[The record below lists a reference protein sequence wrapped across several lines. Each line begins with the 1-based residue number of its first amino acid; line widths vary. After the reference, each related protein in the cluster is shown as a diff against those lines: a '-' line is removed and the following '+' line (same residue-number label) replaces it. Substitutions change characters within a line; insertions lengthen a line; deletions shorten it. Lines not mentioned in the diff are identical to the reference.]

1 MRCVRGRRADVPRTA
16 PATPFLLWGFHT
28 LNSNAFVPPVR
39 RTAAALTAAALA
51 AAPVLLAGAAP
62 AYASGGDGKAGAVVL
77 RADLGVTLLDRTR
90 VPLNVTLNEVQA
102 PESARETLLTAR
114 VEGAHRGRP
123 VEVLK
128 AAVATA
134 DAKTEAGKAEGRANL
149 VNARV
154 YVPGLKHRPLIELDQ
169 VTSTAVCPAGKQPT
183 AEAKI
188 PGHVTVFGQRV
199 ELSAEGTAR
208 ADVKGVGS
216 VELALAK
223 TTTTA
228 TTAAA
233 TALELQVSVTPELTA
248 PKKLNVAAVEGKVTL
263 VEATCVSPAGGS
275 GDGGPGTGNG
285 GATEGGTGGSGG
297 GSGEGDGSGDG
308 SGSGD
313 GDGSGDGVSTQ
324 TGSGSGEDNLA
335 ATGGNSTTPYLAA
348 GAGALLAAGGVSVFV
363 ARRRAAA
370 RRG

>member
-1 MRCVRGRRADVPRTA
+1 M
-16 PATPFLLWGFHT
+16 
-28 LNSNAFVPPVR
+28 NSNAFVPPVR

-77 RADLGVTLLDRTR
+77 RADLGVSLLDRTR

-114 VEGAHRGRP
+114 VKGAHQGRP
-123 VEVLK
+123 VTMLDAK
-128 AAVATA
+128 VATA
-134 DAKTEAGKAEGRANL
+134 DATTGDGKAEGRANL

-154 YVPGLKHRPLIELDQ
+154 SVPGLNLKHRPLIELDQ
-169 VTSTAVCPAGKQPT
+169 VTSTAVCAAGQQPQ
-183 AEAKI
+183 ADSKI
-188 PGHVTVFGQRV
+188 PGHVTVLGKRI
-199 ELSAEGTAR
+199 ELSASGTAR
-208 ADVKGVGS
+208 ADVEGVGS
-216 VELALAK
+216 VRLDLAK
-223 TTTTA
+223 TSTTA

-233 TALELQVSVTPELTA
+233 TALKLQLSVTPERLD
-248 PKKLNVAAVEGKVTL
+248 VAAVEGTITL
-263 VEATCVSPAGGS
+263 VEATCESPAGGS
-275 GDGGPGTGNG
+275 GDGEPEPGTGDG
-285 GATEGGTGGSGG
+285 GATEGATGGSGG
-297 GSGEGDGSGDG
+297 SGDGSGDG

-313 GDGSGDGVSTQ
+313 GDGVSTQ
-324 TGSGSGEDNLA
+324 TGTGNGDGNLA
-335 ATGGNSTTPYLAA
+335 ATGGNSSTPYLAA

>member
-1 MRCVRGRRADVPRTA
+1 M
-16 PATPFLLWGFHT
+16 
-28 LNSNAFVPPVR
+28 NSNAFVPPVR